1 MPIEIGAG
9 LWFKANIFT
18 PVEKVGDMVRII
30 SKPTSV
36 IKTTVVASS
45 IKETELNTVDK
56 FEKYIKS

>member
-9 LWFKANIFT
+9 LWFKANVFT
-18 PVEKVGDMVRII
+18 PAEKVGDMVRII

-45 IKETELNTVDK
+45 TKETELNTVDK
-56 FEKYIKS
+56 FEKYIK